1 MSNKFFDVIPP
12 EGEVKKR
19 EKKEE
24 VSPQEK
30 PKKIFKKPSGKK
42 VKGIVILTVFILLV
56 ASAGL
61 FFFQSA
67 EVKVH
72 PQMTDLVLE
81 EEIVVDSSKEK
92 ADFVAKVIPGKI
104 VEVRQSVSKEFSAT
118 GKTSE
123 EKRATGVIRVYN
135 AYSTS
140 PQVLVASTRFV
151 SASGKLFRSVQR
163 ETIPGGHYE
172 GGEFVPGH
180 TDIEVRAAEPGEE
193 YNIEATTFSIPGFAG
208 TERYTAFYGKSFQPM
223 EGGYIGDM
231 PQVRQEDVDRARE
244 EAVNQAKSESRN
256 SLKSKVSEDY
266 EIVEETIRQEI
277 LLESASAEAGE
288 ATETFNYQ
296 AEIKTAALSFKKS
309 HIQEFAN
316 NLLNLS
322 LPEKKKIKEDTREF
336 EFSVLKTEAG
346 KADLKVEARAKAYY
360 ELDLV
365 AIRKFL
371 TGQTRQEAKI
381 MLENQPG
388 VERAEIDLGA
398 FWNRKFPSKPEEI
411 RVDISF

>member
-1 MSNKFFDVIPP
+1 MSNKFFDIIPP

-19 EKKEE
+19 ESKEE
-24 VSPQEK
+24 SSFREK
-30 PKKIFKKPSGKK
+30 PRKIVKKPSKKK
-42 VKGIVILTVFILLV
+42 VKGIVILAVFVLLV
-56 ASAGL
+56 AGAGL
-61 FFFQSA
+61 FFFQST
-67 EVKVH
+67 EVRVY
-72 PQMTDLVLE
+72 PQTTDLVLE

-92 ADFVAKVIPGKI
+92 ADFVAKVIPGEV
-104 VEVRQSVSKEFSAT
+104 VEVRQSVTKEFSAT

-123 EKRATGVIRVYN
+123 EKKATGVIKVYN

-180 TDIEVRAAEPGEE
+180 TDIEVKAAEPGEG

-208 TERYTAFYGKSFQPM
+208 TERYTAFYGRSFQPM

-231 PQVRQEDVDRARE
+231 PQVRQEDIDRARE
-244 EAVNQAKSESRN
+244 EVVSQVKSESRN
-256 SLKSKVSEDY
+256 SLGSRASEDY
-266 EIVEETIRQEI
+266 EIIEETVGQEI
-277 LLESASAEAGE
+277 LSESASVEAGE

-296 AEIKTAALSFKKS
+296 IEIKTVGLFFKKNYVR
-309 HIQEFAN
+309 EFAN

-336 EFSVLKTEAG
+336 EFSVLETGVG

-360 ELDLV
+360 DLDLV

-371 TGQTRQEAKI
+371 AGQTGQEAKI

-411 RVDISF
+411 RVDIFF